1 MKINKIIKFIL
12 IMLISF
18 CTIQFLPNNTV
29 EAASKPNLKITY
41 SYNSKTDIVTVKVKS
56 NIKLKKTKPSWTL
69 SKDKKTYSKKF
80 YVNETYSTKFTA
92 QNGKS
97 KTVRIKVKQIKG
109 PKVTVSYKYDKNTNK
124 VKVTINSNK
133 ELKKNSV
140 NNKWTLS
147 KNKKTFTRVFSVNT
161 KFNVILKDKYEN
173 KTKKEINVTGI
184 DKTGPKMTIKYSY
197 NSINNTVTVI
207 ATSNEELKNTKP
219 TWTLSKNK
227 KVYTKIYTKNEKLY
241 TTEFQDRYG
250 NKTKA
255 NIQVV
260 QVDDKG
266 PQVTITTKYNSDK
279 RSAVVTIVSNEEL
292 YNIDSTWTLANNKKT
307 CEIKYKR
314 NGTYNIVLQ
323 DKWGNKTNKIIK
335 ISGLIAKGID
345 VSQHNSRINWA
356 EVQKE
361 GIDFVILRLG
371 WVGNKE
377 NHTLDTYFKEN
388 YESCVRLGIPVGVY
402 VYSYCENEETVK
414 SAAKWTA
421 EQLKGKK
428 ITYPVFIDMEDS
440 QIENLDV
447 QTLTDISKTFCEEL
461 KTSGYSKV
469 GIYANKNWLVNKLDV
484 SQLSKYSIWLAHY
497 TDKTDYSG
505 KYDMWQYTSSGTV
518 NGIIGNV
525 DMNYSYKI
533 Y

>member
-29 EAASKPNLKITY
+29 EAASKPNLKVTY
-41 SYNSKTDIVTVKVKS
+41 SYDAKKDVVIVKVKS

-97 KTVRIKVKQIKG
+97 KTIKIKVKKIKG

-124 VKVTINSNK
+124 VKVTIKSNK
-133 ELKKNSV
+133 VLKKNSV

-161 KFNVILKDKYEN
+161 KFNVTLKDKYGN

-241 TTEFQDRYG
+241 TTEFQD
-250 NKTKA
+250 
-255 NIQVV
+255 
-260 QVDDKG
+260 
-266 PQVTITTKYNSDK
+266 KY
-279 RSAVVTIVSNEEL
+279 
-292 YNIDSTWTLANNKKT
+292 
-307 CEIKYKR
+307 
-314 NGTYNIVLQ
+314 
-323 DKWGNKTNKIIK
+323 GNKTNKIIK

-361 GIDFVILRLG
+361 EIDFVILRLG
-371 WVGNKE
+371 WIGNKE
-377 NHTLDTYFKEN
+377 NHTLDTFFKEN

-402 VYSYCENEETVK
+402 VYSYCEDEEATK
-414 SAAKWTA
+414 SAAKWTV
-421 EQLKGKK
+421 EQLKDKK